1 MSVSTAD
8 ARELRRAIRA
18 GEIIGWYQPIID
30 LATGDVRGVEA
41 LARWVRADGVVPP
54 AEFIPVAE
62 RSDLVIEL
70 DLAVIRGALADL
82 AGWQRL
88 RPGFELNV
96 NLSGRHLDSPTALGE
111 VIAAVE
117 AAGVDPGTIAVEL
130 TETSRPDAVD
140 RGVPGLDALRER
152 GLSLWLD
159 DFGSGYYDL
168 RDLIRLPVDGI
179 KFDRAFA
186 AGLALPRTAPLIGGL
201 TAAAHQMGMLVTLEG
216 IETAAQA
223 STARELGCDLGQGF
237 LWSRP
242 VPAERVPGWVA
253 QAPS

>member
-1 MSVSTAD
+1 MSVSTTD

-54 AEFIPVAE
+54 AEFIPVAD
-62 RSDLVIEL
+62 RSDLDIEL
-70 DLAVIRGALADL
+70 DLAVFRGALADL

-168 RDLIRLPVDGI
+168 RDLIRLPLDGI
-179 KFDRAFA
+179 KFDRTFT
-186 AGLALPRTAPLIGGL
+186 GQLALPRAAPLLGAL
-201 TAAAHQMGMLVTLEG
+201 TAAAHQMGMRVTLEG
-216 IETAAQA
+216 IETSAQA
-223 STARELGCDLGQGF
+223 SAGRELDCDLGQGF
-237 LWSRP
+237 LWSQP
-242 VPAERVPGWVA
+242 VPAEQVESWFGPA
-253 QAPS
+253 SA